1 MHLYKYCLYF
11 GENIMHSKRHK
22 YAEVHEMGIL
32 LNHPD
37 LWKKDFQMESNSVFQ
52 SYGGK
57 KEYGNHFLE
66 IAKGREKVKL

>member
-1 MHLYKYCLYF
+1 M
-11 GENIMHSKRHK
+11 
-22 YAEVHEMGIL
+22 L

-37 LWKKDFQMESNSVFQ
+37 LWKEGFPDGRQQCFQ

-66 IAKGREKVKL
+66 IAKGRGKVKL